1 MAVTPSI
8 RFPPAPLGPRHHL
21 AQEEAWPEAGELWHR
36 MGVPVHLPLHFRA
49 VIQHFRD
56 SASPLPLQLSTADW
70 AFLGSENSLGL
81 SYLSPCKSW
90 VSTAGN
96 SCFGLARDSSSSSS
110 ASSSSSSSCS
120 PSLQVTGA
128 GPDFCCCAGAELGR
142 GREALQL
149 QAVSRPYLSAGKRVP
164 EEGSTCGL

>member
-21 AQEEAWPEAGELWHR
+21 AQEEAWPEAGELWPQD
-36 MGVPVHLPLHFRA
+36 GGPCAPPTAF
-49 VIQHFRD
+49 QSCD
-56 SASPLPLQLSTADW
+56 SASPLPLQFSSCRPGFSW
-70 AFLGSENSLGL
+70 SENSVGL

-96 SCFGLARDSSSSSS
+96 SFFGLARDSSSSSS
-110 ASSSSSSSCS
+110 SS
-120 PSLQVTGA
+120 SLQVTGA
-128 GPDFCCCAGAELGR
+128 GPDFCCCAGAEPGR

-149 QAVSRPYLSAGKRVP
+149 QAVSRPYLCAGKRVP